1 MGVNTVARAMKV
13 LRGGSVVLVGEEAEK
28 QKGDAALQ
36 KFAERAAR
44 LNSLVLRVAL
54 DLVTGLVEG
63 IRLQAVDI
71 VMNLGSLKILGE
83 NLEKFLS

>member
-1 MGVNTVARAMKV
+1 MLNYNYTLGFSFHLCNVVRVNASGVGVRVDTVARAMKV

-44 LNSLVLRVAL
+44 LYSLVLRVAL
-54 DLVTGLVEG
+54 DLVTGLVE
-63 IRLQAVDI
+63 
-71 VMNLGSLKILGE
+71 
-83 NLEKFLS
+83 